1 MTKFLELVLSG
12 VSLGFIYALLAM
24 GFVIIFKATEV
35 VNFAHGSILLF
46 GVYVIADYRD
56 RLGFY
61 GAVLLGLAVAGAL
74 VVLVERVLINPLR
87 GAELNALAILTIG
100 LDVILLAALTKLI
113 GDKILSTGDPFGAD
127 VTQLAGFT
135 IADNRIAAIVVALVL
150 ISAFF
155 ALFKY
160 SSWGIA
166 MRAAAEDGEAASLM
180 GIRRGRVS
188 AIAWLTA
195 GILATVAGIFLAGS
209 PAPGLTATS
218 GFTAIR
224 AFPAA
229 ILGGL
234 DSVGGAVV
242 GGILIGLAESLT
254 AGYESDLL
262 FLGRGF
268 SSVMPYV
275 VMIAILLWRPSGLF
289 GTKELTRV

>member
-1 MTKFLELVLSG
+1 MTKFLELMLSG
-12 VSLGFIYALLAM
+12 ISLGFLYALLAM

-35 VNFAHGSILLF
+35 VNFAHGSIMLF
-46 GVYVIADYRD
+46 GIYVIARVRSDH
-56 RLGFY
+56 GFVIAVVA
-61 GAVLLGLAVAGAL
+61 GLLVTAVLM
-74 VVLVERVLINPLR
+74 VLVERVLINPLR
-87 GAELNALAILTIG
+87 GSDKNALAILTIG
-100 LDVILLAALTKLI
+100 LDVILLSALTKAI
-113 GDKILSTGDPFGAD
+113 GDKILTTGDPFGAG
-127 VTQLAGFT
+127 VSRLGGFT
-135 IADNRIAAIVVALVL
+135 IADTRIAAIVVALIL
-150 ISAFF
+150 IGAFF
-155 ALFKY
+155 AVFKY
-160 SSWGIA
+160 SSWGVA

-188 AIAWLTA
+188 AIAWITA

-209 PAPGLTATS
+209 PAPGLTATA

-234 DSVGGAVV
+234 DSVHGAVV
-242 GGILIGLAESLT
+242 GGILIGIAESLT
-254 AGYESDLL
+254 AGYEGDLL

-275 VMIAILLWRPSGLF
+275 VMIVVLLWRPAGLF